1 MPTPGLQ
8 PWKPNFKDEIPLKP
22 RSLPRHCPLPAR
34 GFAMGSPDPSLGCFE
49 NFKLYCNKIVFVSD
63 NEHSFISYA
72 YNNNNHV
79 MVLVLWNDG
88 HKSI

>member
-1 MPTPGLQ
+1 
-8 PWKPNFKDEIPLKP
+8 
-22 RSLPRHCPLPAR
+22 
-34 GFAMGSPDPSLGCFE
+34 MGSPDPSLGCFE